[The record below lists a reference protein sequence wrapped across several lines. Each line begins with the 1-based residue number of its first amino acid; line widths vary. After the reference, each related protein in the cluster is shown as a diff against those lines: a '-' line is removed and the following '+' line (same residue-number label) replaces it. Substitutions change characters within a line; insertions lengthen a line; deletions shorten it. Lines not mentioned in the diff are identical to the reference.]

1 MTALL
6 DRLRKLAEAVPEG
19 GAVIVPRDWLDSEL
33 QELMSELGSGDELTV
48 AQVAASLNRPESTI
62 RDWLFSGR
70 LTGAY
75 KRGKVWR
82 VPRTALEKG
91 RLGRAPHD
99 ELARLNA
106 WRRAPH
112 SRT

>member
-6 DRLRKLAEAVPEG
+6 NWLRRLAEAVPAG

-33 QELMSELGSGDELTV
+33 QALSSELVDGDELTV

-62 RDWLFSGR
+62 RDWLDSGR
-70 LTGAY
+70 LSGAY

-82 VPRTALEKG
+82 VPRTALNKG
-91 RLGRAPHD
+91 RLGRAPQD

-106 WRRAPH
+106 WRRVHH
-112 SRT
+112 SRI